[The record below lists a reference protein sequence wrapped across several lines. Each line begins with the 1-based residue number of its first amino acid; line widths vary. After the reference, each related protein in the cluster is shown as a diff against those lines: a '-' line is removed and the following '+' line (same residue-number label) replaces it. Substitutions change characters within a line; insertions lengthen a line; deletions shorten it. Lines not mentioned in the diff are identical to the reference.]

1 MKKTVYAGVLVSCAL
16 LAACHIRGG
25 EPTQSELFSA
35 LEDQFEHA
43 NDRGGVK
50 INMGN
55 AGAFQNIQFKF
66 KLHHLQ
72 KHGCTGADNVY
83 TCKITI
89 SVSYPPVKDEL
100 EIIDSSMIVFDGPGG
115 WRVIE

>member
-1 MKKTVYAGVLVSCAL
+1 MKKTAFAIFPILIL
-16 LAACHIRGG
+16 LLGGCHIRGG
-25 EPTQSELFSA
+25 EPSQSELFSA
-35 LEDQFEHA
+35 LADQFEHA
-43 NDRGGVK
+43 NDRGGIK

-66 KLHHLQ
+66 KLHHLE
-72 KHGCTGADNVY
+72 KHSCTGANNVY

-100 EIIDSSMIVFDGPGG
+100 EVIESSMVVFDGPGG